1 MKGKMSQL
9 DFHSRDGQFLYK
21 KVAWKFNSL
30 NLRCPG
36 RLLNVLCTFNLRP
49 VSTGNVQCMASN
61 SENDNANIEI
71 ILHNGKLFAFYF
83 KNIFQDW
90 RK

>member
-1 MKGKMSQL
+1 MQPVDTEHK
-9 DFHSRDGQFLYK
+9 
-21 KVAWKFNSL
+21 L
-30 NLRCPG
+30 NIHKTLRLCPG

-83 KNIFQDW
+83 KNIFQD
-90 RK
+90 

>member
-1 MKGKMSQL
+1 MQPVDTEHKL
-9 DFHSRDGQFLYK
+9 NVYK
-21 KVAWKFNSL
+21 T
-30 NLRCPG
+30 LRLCPG

-83 KNIFQDW
+83 KNIFQD
-90 RK
+90 